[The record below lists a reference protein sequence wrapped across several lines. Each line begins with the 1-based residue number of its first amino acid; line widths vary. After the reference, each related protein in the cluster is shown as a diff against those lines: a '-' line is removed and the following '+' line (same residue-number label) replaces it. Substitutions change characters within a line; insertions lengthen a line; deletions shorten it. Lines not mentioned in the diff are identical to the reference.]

1 MGVVKFCFDNRR
13 SSNMAA
19 TAVFKRALLQPGS
32 AVRVSSCLSSSVAAP
47 SARPD
52 VPDVKKG
59 DQTSSLT
66 FKWNKLCYNWAQMNQ
81 LGMKKDDYKLIPDG
95 PEGEFLERAIRRLPP
110 EERDQRTWRRVRA
123 HYLQCQ
129 KKVLPEEDWVKYEDD
144 LPEDSYLQPYID
156 ELRAEE
162 EEKKKWAALK

>member
-1 MGVVKFCFDNRR
+1 MGNRKMSAIR
-13 SSNMAA
+13 R
-19 TAVFKRALLQPGS
+19 VLLQPGC

-52 VPDVKKG
+52 VPTVKKG
-59 DQTSSLT
+59 DQTNSLT
-66 FKWNKLCYNWAQMNQ
+66 YKWKKLCYDMGQMNQ

-95 PEGEFLERAIRRLPP
+95 PEGEFIEKALRRLPP

-129 KKVLPEEDWVKYEDD
+129 KKVLPREEWVKFEDD
-144 LPEDSYLQPYID
+144 LPENSYLQPYLD
-156 ELRAEE
+156 ELKAEE
-162 EEKKKWAALK
+162 EEKKKWAGLK